1 MAAVFEEKTFRS
13 LREVA
18 VLVSFAGAL
27 FFLISLF
34 TYNTEDAGWTHSSSA
49 QTVTNAGGVVGAWL
63 ADFCFSFFG
72 VVAYLIPFVI
82 VRHVYYVYIR
92 EIEHRRKTIIALHG
106 LGSVIVIIASAA
118 LFYLHVLRI
127 GVELPGNTG
136 GIIGQEVGD
145 ALLLLCGNSGAT
157 VLLIASLLAGVTL
170 ATQLSWLTI
179 LDLIGKYSVLL
190 VDVVGNS
197 VLRFWE
203 MYSNRPRQVVV
214 AGYSEPKAE
223 AYFKP
228 AYSPATSTASTTLSR
243 LVSRT
248 RLPSITATQ

>member
-1 MAAVFEEKTFRS
+1 MAAVLEEKTFRS

-18 VLVSFAGAL
+18 VLVFFAGSL

-34 TYNTEDAGWTHSSSA
+34 TYSNEDAGWTHSGTA

-72 VVAYLIPFVI
+72 VIAFVLPFVI
-82 VRHVYYVYIR
+82 IRHAYFVYILGK
-92 EIEHRRKTIIALHG
+92 ENRRKTSLILHW
-106 LGSVIVIIASAA
+106 LGSLIAIVTSAA
-118 LFYLHVLRI
+118 LFYLHILRI

-145 ALLLLCGNSGAT
+145 ALLLMCGNSGAT
-157 VLLIASLLAGVTL
+157 LFLIASFLAGITL

-190 VDVVGNS
+190 IDVVGNN

-203 MYSNRPRQVVV
+203 MYSNRPRPAVV
-214 AGYSEPKAE
+214 AGFAEPE
-223 AYFKP
+223 AVPYFKP
-228 AYSPATSTASTTLSR
+228 THSLDISTASTQASSSSASPAKKTCVR
-243 LVSRT
+243 G
-248 RLPSITATQ
+248 